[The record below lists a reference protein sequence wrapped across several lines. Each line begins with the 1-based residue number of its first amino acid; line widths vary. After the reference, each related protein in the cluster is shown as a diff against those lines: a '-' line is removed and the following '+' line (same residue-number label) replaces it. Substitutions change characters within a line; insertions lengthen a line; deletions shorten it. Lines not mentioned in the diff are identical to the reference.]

1 MHPFLKGVESVYMAY
16 ASAIYYENIL
26 MVAYPKEADGGLFAV
41 LTPFS
46 NQVFLLIGHLSFF
59 ADVMFQ

>member
-1 MHPFLKGVESVYMAY
+1 MTPFLKGVESVYMAY
-16 ASAIYYENIL
+16 AAGTYDENIL

-46 NQVFLLIGHLSFF
+46 YQVFLLIAHLLFF
-59 ADVMFQ
+59 ANVTEQ